1 MDELNL
7 KLPNLIEGERILLIK
22 RSLDQATELFS
33 LIDQN
38 REHLEAWMPWAKKT
52 KTQKDTE
59 EYLRNAIKEWN
70 EAQLI
75 DFSIYLKQGN
85 SLIGSAGLHTLRWE
99 TKTCEVGYWLGKK
112 FEGQGYVSEAVQLL
126 EGLAVSLGFHRLY
139 LSCDSQNLKSV
150 SVAERNRYQ
159 LEAKQIEAFNLNG
172 TLRDNLR
179 YIKLLNPA
187 QVGKI
192 TENLPFD
199 CYIRESHHE
208 EFMPLADKYL
218 SQIFDDNSITFR
230 MRDYLTEHEREQLK
244 KLNAGWDYP
253 YKHYFLAFHK
263 EQLIGWSWGYQ
274 DSRES
279 FYMVNSAVM
288 PEFRGRGIYKRLL
301 DVSLERLVS
310 KGYQRIWSR
319 HNSTN
324 NPIICVKL
332 KRGFK
337 ITAFETSDVFG
348 QLVHLTYFT
357 NDLRK
362 NILEFRSGQLRP
374 NEEVKRALKL

>member
-1 MDELNL
+1 MTLR
-7 KLPNLIEGERILLIK
+7 LPKEITGNRVILRKRALI
-22 RSLDQATELFS
+22 QATQLFT

-38 REHLEAWMPWAKKT
+38 RRHLNAWMPWAKNT

-59 EYLRNAIKEWN
+59 EYLTKALQEWDQ
-70 EAQLI
+70 AQLI
-75 DFSIYLKQGN
+75 DYSLYLKVGDI
-85 SLIGSAGLHTLRWE
+85 LIGSVGLHTLNWE
-99 TKTCEVGYWLGKK
+99 TKTCEVGYWLGKNY
-112 FEGQGYVSEAVQLL
+112 EGKGFVSEAVQLL
-126 EGLAVSLGFHRLY
+126 EGLAINCGFHRMY
-139 LSCDSQNLKSV
+139 LSCDAQNLKSIA
-150 SVAERNRYQ
+150 VANRNHYQ
-159 LEAKQIEAFNLNG
+159 LEAKQIEASNLNG
-172 TLRDNLR
+172 EFRDNLR
-179 YIKLLNPA
+179 YIKLLNPR
-187 QVGKI
+187 QEGKI
-192 TENLPFD
+192 TENLPLD

-218 SQIFDDNSITFR
+218 SQIFDDHSITFR
-230 MRDYLTEHEREQLK
+230 MRDYLSEHEREQLK

-263 EQLIGWSWGYQ
+263 EQLIGWTWGYQ

-301 DVSLERLVS
+301 DISLDRLVT

-324 NPIICVKL
+324 NPIICAKL

-357 NDLRK
+357 NELRK

-374 NEEVKRALKL
+374 NEEVKKALQL

>member
-1 MDELNL
+1 MDEKILQ
-7 KLPNLIEGERILLIK
+7 LPIEIQGKRILLKK
-22 RSLDQATELFS
+22 RSLEQAGAVFQ

-38 REHLEAWMPWAKKT
+38 REHLDSWMPWAKKT
-52 KTQKDTE
+52 RTQKDTE
-59 EYLRNAIKEWN
+59 EYLQNAIQEWG
-70 EAQLI
+70 EAKLI
-75 DFSIYLKQGN
+75 DYSLYLKDSN
-85 SLIGSAGLHTLRWE
+85 TLIGSAGLHTIRWE
-99 TKTCEVGYWLGKK
+99 TKTCEVGYWLGKN
-112 FEGQGYVSEAVQLL
+112 FEGHGYVSEAVQLL
-126 EGLAVSLGFHRLY
+126 ENLAITFGFHRMY
-139 LSCDSQNLKSV
+139 LSCDSQNQKSV
-150 SVAERNRYQ
+150 NVAVRNRYQ
-159 LEAKQIEAFNLNG
+159 LECKQIEAVNLNG
-172 TLRDNLR
+172 NLRDNLR
-179 YIKLLNPA
+179 YIKLLNPS
-187 QVGKI
+187 QEGKI
-192 TENLPFD
+192 TENLPLNCF
-199 CYIRESHHE
+199 IRESQHE

-230 MRDYLTEHEREQLK
+230 MRDYLSEQEREQLK

-263 EQLIGWSWGYQ
+263 DQLIGWSWGYQ

-301 DVSLERLVS
+301 EVSLERLVS

-324 NPIICVKL
+324 NPIIGVKL
-332 KRGFK
+332 KKGFK

-348 QLVHLTYFT
+348 QLIHLTYFT

-374 NEEVKRALKL
+374 NEEVKKALKL